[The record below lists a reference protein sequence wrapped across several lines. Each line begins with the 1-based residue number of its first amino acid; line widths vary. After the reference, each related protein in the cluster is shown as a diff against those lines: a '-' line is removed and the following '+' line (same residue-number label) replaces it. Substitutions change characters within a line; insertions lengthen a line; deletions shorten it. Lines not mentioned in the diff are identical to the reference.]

1 MMLIIMITGTVLIML
16 NLPLIIVILGTLLGG
31 GLGLLITGSI
41 SLKQKKEKPPKEKK
55 EKKEKENKALF
66 SGFRGAIKRDKEGL
80 TSGSKEEEIKKI
92 DDMLADAIEGEG
104 AAEITEPVDGIATAT
119 PAEVDEFVK
128 PMETEEENEEEDFL
142 LTLSEED
149 FGDDIFD
156 EIKVGEDDE
165 LPELEEEGLD
175 KQLLIGGAE
184 SVDDILAAHASEL
197 EEGDEEELPDIT
209 GEGEGEPV
217 SSLDALNL
225 DEEAL
230 LAASLDELDLEED
243 EEPVEEYEAEEEF
256 EEVPEEDE
264 PAEEMEEDVSG
275 DLEMI
280 SFASGVEDDDM
291 ISELKS
297 QKKKKKQEVDL
308 SLVRE
313 LRDVKI
319 EVAELEEEM
328 GEVLEFLN
336 KEKEES

>member
-1 MMLIIMITGTVLIML
+1 MLIIMITGTVLIML